1 MDANL
6 SMEQIKEDVK
16 NVTELNLE
24 GRDMGTICHKLD
36 LPKDYVQTI
45 LTCAQ
50 GFTEDD
56 AMAVAVLVE
65 ASL

>member
-6 SMEQIKEDVK
+6 SMEQIRMDVK
-16 NVTELNLE
+16 NVTALNQE
-24 GRDMGTICHKLD
+24 GYDVISHKLD
-36 LPKDYVQTI
+36 LSKDYVQTI

-56 AMAVAVLVE
+56 TMAVAVLVE